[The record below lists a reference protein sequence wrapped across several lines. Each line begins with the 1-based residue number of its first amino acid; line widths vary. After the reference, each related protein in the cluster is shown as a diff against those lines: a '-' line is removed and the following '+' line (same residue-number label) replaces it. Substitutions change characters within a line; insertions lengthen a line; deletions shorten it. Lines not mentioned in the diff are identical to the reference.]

1 MGHLPVV
8 APSTPPHS
16 AVAARFLAEKR
27 GYVQRTQCGADGRR
41 AGIGLTAEG
50 RHAARSAALVHGA
63 NIRRH
68 VLDSPSPEQTS
79 PIRAWSEETIDRLE
93 PHRSEPSSDGGS
105 YDGDS

>member
-1 MGHLPVV
+1 M
-8 APSTPPHS
+8 
-16 AVAARFLAEKR
+16 AEKR
-27 GYVQRTQCGADGRR
+27 GFVQRTQYGADVRR

-50 RHAARSAALVHGA
+50 RRVARSDVLAHGG

-79 PIRAWSEETIDRLE
+79 LIRAWSEEAIDRLE

>member
-1 MGHLPVV
+1 MGHPRVI
-8 APSTPPHS
+8 APPTAPHA
-16 AVAARFLAEKR
+16 AVAACFLVEKR
-27 GYVQRTQCGADGRR
+27 GFVQRTHYGADVRR

-50 RHAARSAALVHGA
+50 RHAARSAVLVHGG

-79 PIRAWSEETIDRLE
+79 LIQAWSEETVDRLE

>member
-1 MGHLPVV
+1 MSHLPVI
-8 APSTPPHS
+8 APPTASH
-16 AVAARFLAEKR
+16 AAIAACFLAEKR
-27 GYVQRTQCGADGRR
+27 GFVQRTQYGTDGRR

-50 RHAARSAALVHGA
+50 RRAAPSAALVHGA

-79 PIRAWSEETIDRLE
+79 LIRAWSEETINRLE